1 MGFNFNATTNYNW
14 HFNSEITNKPIA
26 GFLTHQKYLD
36 NLLTAVNNTSE
47 TLLVGQLITLKIS
60 ATLKSSLARIDQ
72 NILEISETPIETNE
86 ILNGIFIGILNTN
99 ETLRPTQT
107 GYVAEMGS
115 GVEVFLPCDLSFL
128 GQASRQFISW
138 NKTNQCYTLE
148 TTGVESFG
156 SQKVSLRSNI
166 VEGKQIV
173 FDTNN
178 PTQTTFKDCYV
189 IKVRLL
195 RLTRR
200 YQAIKKAR
208 HSPF

>member
-47 TLLVGQLITLKIS
+47 TLLVGQPITLKIS

-99 ETLRPTQT
+99 KTLRPTQT
-107 GYVAEMGS
+107 SYVAEIGS

-128 GQASRQFISW
+128 GQGSRQFISY

-148 TTGVESFG
+148 TSGVESFG
-156 SQKVSLRSNI
+156 SQKVSLRSNV

-189 IKVRLL
+189 IKVRL
-195 RLTRR
+195 
-200 YQAIKKAR
+200 
-208 HSPF
+208 

>member
-47 TLLVGQLITLKIS
+47 TLLVGQPITLKIS

-72 NILEISETPIETNE
+72 NNILEISETPTETNE
-86 ILNGIFIGILNTN
+86 ILNGIFIGNLATN
-99 ETLRPTQT
+99 ENRTLRPTQT
-107 GYVAEMGS
+107 SYVAEIGS

-128 GQASRQFISW
+128 GQSSRQLISW
-138 NKTNQCYTLE
+138 DKANQCYTLK

-156 SQKVSLRSNI
+156 SQKVSLRSNV

-173 FDTNN
+173 FDAAN
-178 PTQTTFKDCYV
+178 PTQTIFRDCYV
-189 IKVRLL
+189 IKVRL
-195 RLTRR
+195 
-200 YQAIKKAR
+200 
-208 HSPF
+208 

>member
-14 HFNSEITNKPIA
+14 YFNSEITNKPIA

-47 TLLVGQLITLKIS
+47 TLLVGQPITLKIS

-72 NILEISETPIETNE
+72 NINILEISETPAETNE
-86 ILNGIFIGILNTN
+86 ILNGIFIGNFATN
-99 ETLRPTQT
+99 ENGMLRPTQT
-107 GYVAEMGS
+107 SYVAEIGS
-115 GVEVFLPCDLSFL
+115 GVEVYLPCDLSFL

-138 NKTNQCYTLE
+138 NKTSQCFTLE

-156 SQKVSLRSNI
+156 SQKVSLRSNVI
-166 VEGKQIV
+166 EGQQIV

-178 PTQTTFKDCYV
+178 PTQTIFKDCYV
-189 IKVRLL
+189 IKVRL
-195 RLTRR
+195 
-200 YQAIKKAR
+200 
-208 HSPF
+208 

>member
-47 TLLVGQLITLKIS
+47 TLLVGQPITLKIS

-72 NILEISETPIETNE
+72 NINILEISETPIETNE
-86 ILNGIFIGILNTN
+86 IISGIFIGILNTN

-107 GYVAEMGS
+107 SYVAEIGS

-128 GQASRQFISW
+128 GQVSRQFISW
-138 NKTNQCYTLE
+138 NKTNQCFTLE

-156 SQKVSLRSNI
+156 SQKVSLRSNV

-178 PTQTTFKDCYV
+178 PTQTIFKDCYV
-189 IKVRLL
+189 IKVRL
-195 RLTRR
+195 
-200 YQAIKKAR
+200 
-208 HSPF
+208 

>member
-47 TLLVGQLITLKIS
+47 TLLVGQPITLKIS

-72 NILEISETPIETNE
+72 NNILEISETPTETNE
-86 ILNGIFIGILNTN
+86 ILNGIFIGNLATN
-99 ETLRPTQT
+99 ENRTLRPTQT
-107 GYVAEMGS
+107 SYIAEIGS

-128 GQASRQFISW
+128 LQSSRQSISW

-148 TTGVESFG
+148 TNGVESFG
-156 SQKVSLRSNI
+156 SQKVSLKSNVI
-166 VEGKQIV
+166 EGRQIV
-173 FDTNN
+173 FDKAN
-178 PTQTTFKDCYV
+178 PTQTIFKDCYV
-189 IKVRLL
+189 IKVRL
-195 RLTRR
+195 
-200 YQAIKKAR
+200 
-208 HSPF
+208 

>member
-47 TLLVGQLITLKIS
+47 TLLVGQSITLKIS

-72 NILEISETPIETNE
+72 NNILEISETPTETNE
-86 ILNGIFIGILNTN
+86 ILNGIFIGNLATN
-99 ETLRPTQT
+99 ENRTLRPTQT
-107 GYVAEMGS
+107 SYVAEIGS

-128 GQASRQFISW
+128 GQSSRQSISW
-138 NKTNQCYTLE
+138 NKTKQYYTLE

-156 SQKVSLRSNI
+156 SQKVSLRSNVI
-166 VEGKQIV
+166 EGKQIV
-173 FDTNN
+173 FDTAN
-178 PTQTTFKDCYV
+178 PTQTIFKDCYV
-189 IKVRLL
+189 IKVRL
-195 RLTRR
+195 
-200 YQAIKKAR
+200 
-208 HSPF
+208 

>member
-47 TLLVGQLITLKIS
+47 TLLVGQPITLKIS
-60 ATLKSSLARIDQ
+60 ATLKSSLARIEQ
-72 NILEISETPIETNE
+72 NTLEISETPIETNE

-107 GYVAEMGS
+107 SYVAEIGS
-115 GVEVFLPCDLSFL
+115 GVEMFLPCDLSFL

-138 NKTNQCYTLE
+138 NKTNQFYTLE

-156 SQKVSLRSNI
+156 SQKVSLRSNVI
-166 VEGKQIV
+166 EGKQIV

-178 PTQTTFKDCYV
+178 PTQTIFKDCYV
-189 IKVRLL
+189 IKVRL
-195 RLTRR
+195 
-200 YQAIKKAR
+200 
-208 HSPF
+208 

>member
-47 TLLVGQLITLKIS
+47 TLLVGQPITLKIS

-72 NILEISETPIETNE
+72 NISILEISEMPIETNE

-107 GYVAEMGS
+107 SYVAEIGS

-128 GQASRQFISW
+128 SQSSRQLISW

-156 SQKVSLRSNI
+156 NQKVSLISNVI
-166 VEGKQIV
+166 EGKQIV

-178 PTQTTFKDCYV
+178 PTQTIFKDCYV
-189 IKVRLL
+189 IKVRL
-195 RLTRR
+195 
-200 YQAIKKAR
+200 
-208 HSPF
+208 

>member
-47 TLLVGQLITLKIS
+47 TLLVGQPITLKIS
-60 ATLKSSLARIDQ
+60 ATLKSSLARIEQ
-72 NILEISETPIETNE
+72 NTLEISETPIETNE

-107 GYVAEMGS
+107 SYVAEIGS

-128 GQASRQFISW
+128 GQASRQLIYW

-156 SQKVSLRSNI
+156 SQKVSLRSNVI
-166 VEGKQIV
+166 EGKQIV

-189 IKVRLL
+189 IKVRL
-195 RLTRR
+195 
-200 YQAIKKAR
+200 
-208 HSPF
+208 

>member
-26 GFLTHQKYLD
+26 GFLMHQKYLD

-47 TLLVGQLITLKIS
+47 TLLVGQPITLKIS
-60 ATLKSSLARIDQ
+60 ATLKSSLAK
-72 NILEISETPIETNE
+72 NVLEISETPTETNK
-86 ILNGIFIGILNTN
+86 ILNGIFIGNLATN
-99 ETLRPTQT
+99 ENRTLRPTQT
-107 GYVAEMGS
+107 SYVAEIGS

-128 GQASRQFISW
+128 GQSSRQFISW
-138 NKTNQCYTLE
+138 DKTNQCYTLK
-148 TTGVESFG
+148 TTDVESFG

-178 PTQTTFKDCYV
+178 PTQTIFKECYV
-189 IKVRLL
+189 IKVRL
-195 RLTRR
+195 
-200 YQAIKKAR
+200 
-208 HSPF
+208 

>member
-47 TLLVGQLITLKIS
+47 TLLVGQPITLKIS

-72 NILEISETPIETNE
+72 NNILEISETPTETNE
-86 ILNGIFIGILNTN
+86 ILNGIFIGNLATN
-99 ETLRPTQT
+99 ENRTLRPTQT
-107 GYVAEMGS
+107 SYVAEIGS
-115 GVEVFLPCDLSFL
+115 GVEVYLPCDLSFL

-138 NKTNQCYTLE
+138 NKTKQCYTLE
-148 TTGVESFG
+148 ATGVESFG
-156 SQKVSLRSNI
+156 SQKVSLRSNV

-173 FDTNN
+173 FDTAN

-189 IKVRLL
+189 IKVRL
-195 RLTRR
+195 
-200 YQAIKKAR
+200 
-208 HSPF
+208 

>member
-47 TLLVGQLITLKIS
+47 TLLVGQPITLKIS

-72 NILEISETPIETNE
+72 NNILEISETPTETNE
-86 ILNGIFIGILNTN
+86 ILNGIFIGNLATN
-99 ETLRPTQT
+99 ENRTLRPTQT
-107 GYVAEMGS
+107 SYVAEIGS

-128 GQASRQFISW
+128 GQSSRQFIRW
-138 NKTNQCYTLE
+138 DKTNQCYTLE

-156 SQKVSLRSNI
+156 SQKVSLQSNV
-166 VEGKQIV
+166 VEGQQIV
-173 FDTNN
+173 FSPNN
-178 PTQTTFKDCYV
+178 PTQTIFKDCYV
-189 IKVRLL
+189 IKVRL
-195 RLTRR
+195 
-200 YQAIKKAR
+200 
-208 HSPF
+208 

>member
-26 GFLTHQKYLD
+26 GFLMHQKYLD

-47 TLLVGQLITLKIS
+47 TLLVGQPITLKIS

-72 NILEISETPIETNE
+72 NINILEISETPIETNE

-99 ETLRPTQT
+99 ETLCPTQT
-107 GYVAEMGS
+107 SYVAEIGS

-138 NKTNQCYTLE
+138 NKTSQCYTLE
-148 TTGVESFG
+148 TNGVESFG
-156 SQKVSLRSNI
+156 SQKVSLISNV

-189 IKVRLL
+189 IKVRL
-195 RLTRR
+195 
-200 YQAIKKAR
+200 
-208 HSPF
+208 

>member
-47 TLLVGQLITLKIS
+47 TLLVGQPITLKIS

-107 GYVAEMGS
+107 SYVAEIGS

-128 GQASRQFISW
+128 GQASRQSIFW

-148 TTGVESFG
+148 ASGAESFG
-156 SQKVSLRSNI
+156 SQKVSLISNVI
-166 VEGKQIV
+166 EGKQIV

-178 PTQTTFKDCYV
+178 PTQTIFKDCYV
-189 IKVRLL
+189 IKVRL
-195 RLTRR
+195 
-200 YQAIKKAR
+200 
-208 HSPF
+208 

>member
-47 TLLVGQLITLKIS
+47 TLLVGQPITLKIS

-72 NILEISETPIETNE
+72 NNILEISETPTETNE
-86 ILNGIFIGILNTN
+86 ILNGIFIGNLATN
-99 ETLRPTQT
+99 ENRTLRPTQT
-107 GYVAEMGS
+107 SYVAEIGS

-128 GQASRQFISW
+128 GQPSRQFISW
-138 NKTNQCYTLE
+138 DKANQCYTLE
-148 TTGVESFG
+148 ATGVESFG
-156 SQKVSLRSNI
+156 SQKVSLRSNV

-173 FDTNN
+173 FDTAN
-178 PTQTTFKDCYV
+178 PTQTIFKDCYV
-189 IKVRLL
+189 IKVRL
-195 RLTRR
+195 
-200 YQAIKKAR
+200 
-208 HSPF
+208 